1 MTNKITTPSFVII
14 GAMKC
19 ATTTLYEQLKKQP
32 GIFMPDLKEPNFFSD
47 EEQYSKGLEWYSNL
61 FEGAS
66 LNDLLGEAST
76 HYTKSRT
83 YPNTISRIED
93 CLTNPKFIYV
103 IRNPIDR
110 LISQYIHEW
119 TEGKIKV
126 DINEAIKKH
135 PELIEYSCY
144 AKQIAPYTKSYGK
157 ESILLVSFEDIKN
170 SPQSVLNNIC
180 NFIGYKGK
188 PKWFNELEASNVSKE
203 RIRRFPLFK
212 LLIESSLATFIR
224 RTFIPNS
231 IRNKIKLNFQM
242 RERPILHPASIE
254 FLNNIFNDEK
264 EIIKE
269 KFGIELS

>member
-47 EEQYSKGLEWYSNL
+47 DEQYSKGLEWYSNL
-61 FEGAS
+61 FEDANV
-66 LNDLLGEAST
+66 NDLLGEAST
-76 HYTKSRT
+76 HYTKLPT
-83 YPNTISRIED
+83 YPKTINRLKSG
-93 CLTNPKFIYV
+93 LTSPKFIYV
-103 IRNPIDR
+103 TRNPIDR
-110 LISQYIHEW
+110 LVSQYIHEW

-126 DINEAIKKH
+126 EINVAIKKH

-144 AKQIAPYTKSYGK
+144 ANQIEPYIETFGRD
-157 ESILLVSFEDIKN
+157 SILLVSFEDIKN

-180 NFIGYKGK
+180 HFIGYKDE
-188 PKWFNELEASNVSKE
+188 PKWFDELEASNISRE

-212 LLIESSLATFIR
+212 LLIESPFATFIR

-231 IRNKIKLNFQM
+231 FRKKIKNNFQM
-242 RERPILHPASIE
+242 RERPTLHNESIE
-254 FLNNIFNDEK
+254 FLNTIFENEK
-264 EIIKE
+264 KIIKE
-269 KFGIELS
+269 QFGVEIS